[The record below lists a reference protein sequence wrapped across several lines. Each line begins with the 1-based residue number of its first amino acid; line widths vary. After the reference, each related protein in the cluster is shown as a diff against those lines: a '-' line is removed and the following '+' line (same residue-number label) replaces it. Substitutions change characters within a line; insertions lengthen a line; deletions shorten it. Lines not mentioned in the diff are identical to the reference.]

1 VILYLVVVALAGA
14 GVYAAST
21 GAREV
26 ALLLLAVSG
35 LVHTLFNKPRA
46 LCGRVR
52 LGGCEVVLASP
63 YARPFGI
70 PLEWLGAAWFAG
82 ALPLY
87 HLGLGEAWGFFALL
101 IVVVLVG
108 IEIKLRAMCIYCTV
122 AHVIGVITAVLLLG
136 P

>member
-26 ALLLLAVSG
+26 ALMLLAASG

-52 LGGCEVVLASP
+52 WGGCEVVLASP

-87 HLGLGEAWGFFALL
+87 HLGFGQAWGFLALL
-101 IVVVLVG
+101 IVAVLVG

-122 AHVIGVITAVLLLG
+122 VHVIGVITAVLLLG
-136 P
+136 L

>member
-26 ALLLLAVSG
+26 ALLLLAASG

-46 LCGRVR
+46 LCGRAR
-52 LGGCEVVLASP
+52 WGGCEVVLASP

-82 ALPLY
+82 VLPLY
-87 HLGLGEAWGFFALL
+87 YLGFGQMLGFLALL
-101 IVVVLVG
+101 TVAVLVG
-108 IEIKLRAMCIYCTV
+108 IEVKLRALCIYCTV
-122 AHVIGVITAVLLLG
+122 AHIIGVITVVLLLG
-136 P
+136 L

>member
-1 VILYLVVVALAGA
+1 VILYVVAVALAGA

-52 LGGCEVVLASP
+52 WGGCEVVLASP

-82 ALPLY
+82 VLPLY
-87 HLGLGEAWGFFALL
+87 YLRFGQGWGFLALL
-101 IVVVLVG
+101 IVAVLVG

-136 P
+136 L

>member
-1 VILYLVVVALAGA
+1 MILYLVVVVLASA

-46 LCGRVR
+46 FCGRVR
-52 LGGCEVVLASP
+52 WGGCEVVLASP

-82 ALPLY
+82 VLPLS
-87 HLGLGEAWGFFALL
+87 GVWAD
-101 IVVVLVG
+101 VG
-108 IEIKLRAMCIYCTV
+108 IFGSANRSGAGR
-122 AHVIGVITAVLLLG
+122 HRD
-136 P
+136 